1 MQELKGKS
9 QPRVTP
15 EVAQAPALSR
25 GESRTQ
31 PAICAVTQQV
41 SHASRSAGHQADA
54 EPMLESLFLSHQ
66 YIKSFLVTS
75 HTEDD
80 D

>member
-9 QPRVTP
+9 QQPVTP

-31 PAICAVTQQV
+31 PGICAVTRQV
-41 SHASRSAGHQADA
+41 SHASRSAGHQADP
-54 EPMLESLFLSHQ
+54 EPMLEFLFLSHQ
-66 YIKSFLVTS
+66 HIKSFLVTS
-75 HTEDD
+75 HTENDD
-80 D
+80 

>member
-15 EVAQAPALSR
+15 EAAQAPALPR

-31 PAICAVTQQV
+31 PGLSAVTRRV
-41 SHASRSAGHQADA
+41 SDASRSAGHQADP
-54 EPMLESLFLSHQ
+54 EPMLEPLFLTHQ
-66 YIKSFLVTS
+66 YIKSFIVTS

>member
-15 EVAQAPALSR
+15 EVAQAPALPR

-31 PAICAVTQQV
+31 PGLSAVTRRV
-41 SHASRSAGHQADA
+41 SDASRSAGHQADP
-54 EPMLESLFLSHQ
+54 EPTLEPFFLPHQ
-66 YIKSFLVTS
+66 YIKSFLVAS